1 MSLLGYDS
9 TGSASINGLIQM
21 SANDMYSDD
30 TYINYSTSPL
40 NVGDELIRLQGEIDA
55 IETEIIAIG
64 SGYYAVYGSSNNPS
78 NPLTERLLFF
88 NQTIAQ
94 NGFTLVSS
102 GGVASRITATY
113 EGLYTI
119 YYKINYDKVN
129 AANTY
134 DIRTWLMKNGTD
146 VNFSTTIHT
155 LPTAS
160 VYFQASGQFTLSLAA
175 GDYLEVVWY
184 SPDTNASS
192 DILDY
197 QASAAPAPQVSS
209 QFVCITQVSNTTSGH
224 SDIITVG
231 NTTTL
236 AAGSPATVT
245 DTTTI
250 YPSYTEHTLAF
261 GIPAGPQGTAG
272 ENGIN
277 GENGATGP
285 EGPTGPKGD
294 TGATGPKGDKGDTG
308 DTNATATAALV
319 LATATAASLTAY
331 TISNNAEQAAQNAT
345 LATHTG
351 EITALEGDIT
361 DLQVKTTDQSWG
373 LITGTTFSRRV
384 NITNTGLAVGD
395 PAIYLASSE
404 AATFLYGLS
413 ATGAI
418 SSASTLT
425 STAGTSQ
432 MSSLL
437 VNNNFELT
445 NDAFITAGELY
456 ITRTLLA
463 SQKKLVLYDNSTG
476 NDYDYLGFWT
486 DSGLTSR
493 KFLNAEIDGNADSA
507 FRWYYGDG
515 LGLSRTLMKSVN
527 KTIEDTY
534 VATSNFCRAAGSTQ
548 QIQLTRIPAN
558 NQVLINMLGDAT
570 AVNDYDGQIIQ
581 EQGNG
586 VDNNNG
592 IMTIQSGSLTLNAL
606 KPATGEIEMNTVIL
620 DINATGAITA
630 DSATTITLTS
640 TGETEINSAA
650 LDINCSSFITIDT
663 PLTTTLT
670 SEGIILECPLTSIT
684 GISIKTNEIA
694 NDIEITTI
702 GATSDI
708 NLLSTA
714 SSVNITAGTTTT
726 LTSTG
731 ETEINC
737 STFDL
742 NATADIALTA
752 VTTVG
757 LNGTA
762 IDLTATTGQIDLNSE
777 TNANILSATGDVN
790 ITSVTENVYITSTA
804 NNINLSSFAETQIDC
819 GSLDIN
825 SSGTASIDA
834 TSNINITSATGGIT
848 IDTST
853 ILSSINIGNATSL
866 VYINGAVFMPN
877 AINFS
882 MIGSFFQQF

>member
-9 TGSASINGLIQM
+9 TGSGSINGLIQM

-30 TYINYSTSPL
+30 TYINYSTNPL
-40 NVGDELIRLQGEIDA
+40 NVGDELLRLQGEIDA
-55 IETEIIAIG
+55 IETELITIG
-64 SGYYAVYGSSNNPS
+64 SGYYGLYASTNNS
-78 NPLTERLLFF
+78 TNPLAEKKLYYNT
-88 NQTIAQ
+88 TIAQ
-94 NGFTLVSS
+94 NGFSIT
-102 GGVASRITATY
+102 GGTGLSATRITAAY
-113 EGLYTI
+113 DGLYTI
-119 YYKINYDKVN
+119 WYKINYFKDD
-129 AANTY
+129 NTTSY
-134 DIRTWLMKNGTD
+134 PVRTWLMKNGAD
-146 VNFSTTIHT
+146 VEYTTTIQT
-155 LPTAS
+155 MDTAS
-160 VYFQASGQFTLSLAA
+160 QFMQVVNSWTISLNAT
-175 GDYLEVVWY
+175 DYLEVSWLAA
-184 SPDTNASS
+184 NAAASA

-197 QASAAPAPQVSS
+197 IASASPYPQVSS
-209 QFVCITQVSNTTSGH
+209 QTVMITQVANTTAGH

-231 NTTTL
+231 STTTL

-250 YPSYTEHTLAF
+250 FPSYTEHTLAF

-272 ENGIN
+272 TNGTN
-277 GENGATGP
+277 GTNGATGP
-285 EGPTGPKGD
+285 EGPRGPKGD
-294 TGATGPKGDKGDTG
+294 TGDRGPKGDTG
-308 DTNATATAALV
+308 DTNATAIAALT

-331 TISNNAEQAAQNAT
+331 TISNNAEQAAQNGT

-351 EITALEGDIT
+351 QIADLQT
-361 DLQVKTTDQSWG
+361 DVTTLQVKTQDQSWG
-373 LITGTTFSRRV
+373 VLTSTTFARRV
-384 NITNTGLAVGD
+384 QITNTGLAVGVD
-395 PAIYLASSE
+395 AIYLGSSE
-404 AATFLYGLS
+404 ASTFLYGLS

-418 SSASTLT
+418 STASTISATGAISTT
-425 STAGTSQ
+425 STFTSTVGTSQ

-437 VNNNFELT
+437 VNNNFEVA

-463 SQKKLVLYDNSTG
+463 SQKKLVLYDNNTG

-493 KFLNAEIDGNADSA
+493 KFLNCEIDGNADSA

-515 LGLSRTLMKSVN
+515 LGLTRALMKSLN
-527 KTIEDTY
+527 KTIEDTF
-534 VATSNFCRAAGSTQ
+534 VATSNFCRESGSTQ
-548 QIQLTRIPAN
+548 QIQLTRDIAN
-558 NQVLINMLGDAT
+558 NKVLINMLGDSAGI
-570 AVNDYDGQIIQ
+570 NDYDGQIIQ
-581 EQGNG
+581 QLGNG
-586 VDNNNG
+586 VEENRG
-592 IMTIQSGSLTLNAL
+592 LMTIQSGSLTLNAL

-620 DINATGAITA
+620 DINTTGAITA

-640 TGETEINSAA
+640 VGETEINSAA

-670 SEGIILECPLTSIT
+670 SEGITLECPLTSVT
-684 GISIKTNEIA
+684 GISIKTNEAA
-694 NDIEITTI
+694 NDIELTTI
-702 GATSDI
+702 GISSDI
-708 NLLSTA
+708 TLLSTA
-714 SSVNITAGTTTT
+714 SSINITAGTTTT

-742 NATADIALTA
+742 NATAVNIDATA
-752 VTTVG
+752 GVASITSSGDTT
-757 LNGTA
+757 
-762 IDLTATTGQIDLNSE
+762 
-777 TNANILSATGDVN
+777 ILSTGGVVTLTSNTDNIV
-790 ITSVTENVYITSTA
+790 ITSLTD
-804 NNINLSSFAETQIDC
+804 NINLSSFAETQIDC

-834 TSNINITSATGGIT
+834 TSNINITSSAGGIT